1 MAGLLK
7 MIFKT
12 NDGTRA
18 AVQEEVARSV
28 AARESA
34 TKRFEKTVQE
44 VLELND
50 RITGRAHEKHPT

>member
-1 MAGLLK
+1 MGLLQ
-7 MIFKT
+7 MIFRP

-18 AVQEEVARSV
+18 AVKAEVAASA

-34 TKRFEKTVQE
+34 INRFEKTVQE

-50 RITGRAHEKHPT
+50 RITGRAHEKRTT

>member
-7 MIFKT
+7 MIFEP

-50 RITGRAHEKHPT
+50 RITGRAHEKHHT

>member
-7 MIFKT
+7 MIFKP